1 MPAKAADTRSMS
13 NRPLDNDHLQPRFQS
28 LDAFLCTYQHLW
40 KPRPFST
47 ATLPWEEQHPELAD
61 WLRKQSL
68 AHADSQHHQPS
79 MLMNAPAPYPQLA
92 AVATSLSAVGVLP
105 QHRARPFNPRLA
117 IGMPGRKWQQICA
130 FSASLSFQ
138 HTPNH
143 WLDWCAGKGHL
154 GRLLSADGQ
163 QLTCLE
169 RDPTLV
175 ANGQALS
182 RRHAIT
188 ARHIVQDVLHDSAT
202 EQLRNEHS
210 PVALHACGDLHVRLM
225 ELACVTGCQHLAIA
239 PCCYNR
245 TSNSTHQPLS
255 DAASAAKL
263 KLSLEDLALPLSET
277 VTAGARIRQQ
287 RDQSMAWRLAFDLL
301 QRELRGIDEYLP
313 TPSLPPDWLKKD
325 FARYCRDLAEL
336 KQLPRVQPRNWSAL
350 QAAGWKRLSEVRN
363 LELLRGLFRRPL
375 ELWLVLDRAL
385 YLQERGYQVRLGR
398 FCNSQLTPRNL
409 LLLAERD

>member
-188 ARHIVQDVLHDSAT
+188 ARHIVQDV
-202 EQLRNEHS
+202 
-210 PVALHACGDLHVRLM
+210 P
-225 ELACVTGCQHLAIA
+225 

-325 FARYCRDLAEL
+325 FARYCHDLAEL